1 MIPVMIMNLG
11 MLVNEIQLIVLQTI
25 QDAIYRA
32 RWVEAYGKN
41 SNLATDE
48 DIAKAVYHDLFEV
61 TSEH

>member
-1 MIPVMIMNLG
+1 MQ
-11 MLVNEIQLIVLQTI
+11 VNKVTLQTI

-48 DIAKAVYHDLFEV
+48 EIAKAVYHDLFEV
-61 TSEH
+61 TIESN

>member
-1 MIPVMIMNLG
+1 MSLRTQVSD
-11 MLVNEIQLIVLQTI
+11 VRQVAFSVI

-41 SNLATDE
+41 SSLATDE

-61 TSEH
+61 TVESN